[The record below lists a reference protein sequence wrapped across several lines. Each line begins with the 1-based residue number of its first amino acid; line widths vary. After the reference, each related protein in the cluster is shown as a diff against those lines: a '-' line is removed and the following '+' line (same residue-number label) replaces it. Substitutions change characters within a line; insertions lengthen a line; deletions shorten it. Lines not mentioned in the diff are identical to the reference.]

1 MEYKNITFKWE
12 LSSNEKYIID
22 YLLNNNYEILSSR
35 QYISKMV
42 LVVKKNN
49 LTTIFDIPYN
59 IKDIE
64 KYCMLLEKQFNM
76 EENYYN
82 KLGGIM

>member
-22 YLLNNNYEILSSR
+22 YLLDNNYEILSSR
-35 QYISKMV
+35 QYMSKMV

-49 LTTIFDIPYN
+49 LTTTFDIPYE
-59 IKDIE
+59 IKDIKRFCE
-64 KYCMLLEKQFNM
+64 FLDMQFNM
-76 EENYYN
+76 EENYYIM
-82 KLGGIM
+82 LGGKM